1 MFYFFRRF
9 TFRPFLF
16 SLFVFVS
23 HSLLEVVSMDQKD
36 ALVVFQDTK
45 IRRILH
51 NNEWFFS
58 VVDVVGALT
67 DSPTPR
73 QYWGKVK
80 DREFNEIQLSPIWV
94 QLKLPSSDGK
104 LYETDC
110 ANTQNMFRIIQSIPS
125 PKAEPF
131 KQWLA
136 KVGYERVKEI
146 ENPELAQARMVETY
160 RAKGY
165 SNEWIERRLR
175 GIAVRDDLTNEWKK
189 RDVKEGVEF
198 AILTAEISSAT
209 FGMTPTE
216 YKDFKGL
223 KKENLRDHM
232 NDLELIFTMLGEA
245 STAHVAR
252 GKDAQG
258 FVENQQAAV
267 VGGTI
272 AGNARKELENK
283 SGEKISTSENY
294 LSVPESQKRLERS
307 AKKHIE

>member
-1 MFYFFRRF
+1 
-9 TFRPFLF
+9 
-16 SLFVFVS
+16 
-23 HSLLEVVSMDQKD
+23 MDQKD
-36 ALVVFQDTK
+36 ALVVFQDAK

-94 QLKLPSSDGK
+94 QLKLSSSDGK

-146 ENPELAQARMVETY
+146 ENP
-160 RAKGY
+160 
-165 SNEWIERRLR
+165 
-175 GIAVRDDLTNEWKK
+175 
-189 RDVKEGVEF
+189 
-198 AILTAEISSAT
+198 
-209 FGMTPTE
+209 
-216 YKDFKGL
+216 
-223 KKENLRDHM
+223 
-232 NDLELIFTMLGEA
+232 
-245 STAHVAR
+245 
-252 GKDAQG
+252 
-258 FVENQQAAV
+258 
-267 VGGTI
+267 
-272 AGNARKELENK
+272 
-283 SGEKISTSENY
+283 
-294 LSVPESQKRLERS
+294 
-307 AKKHIE
+307 